1 RLAPFDLAGREVEPA
16 RRRRDRHVSLDA
28 PARHHDGGAAR
39 IEPRLA
45 AADAAVV
52 YRDGGVEDAQ
62 LAHARVADS
71 SLLAAVED
79 QAVVLAL
86 EHPIAF
92 ALAASVAVLR
102 QGSGEAPWRLRQA
115 PLQKRL
121 DHRAKALGSLEHQLV
136 PGALDY
142 RQARARQFQREH
154 RAGAKRREP

>member
-1 RLAPFDLAGREVEPA
+1 MRGLRTRQSENTTYDLRVAPFDLDCREVEPA

-28 PARHHDGGAAR
+28 PASHDDGGVPRLQA
-39 IEPRLA
+39 RLA

-52 YRDGGVEDAQ
+52 YRDGGIEDAQ
-62 LAHARVADS
+62 LAHTRVADLN
-71 SLLAAVED
+71 LLAAVEG

-102 QGSGEAPWRLRQA
+102 QGGGGARGRRRQT

-121 DHRAKALGSLEHQLV
+121 DHRAKALGSFEHQLV
-136 PGALDY
+136 PGALDD
-142 RQARARQFQREH
+142 R
-154 RAGAKRREP
+154 